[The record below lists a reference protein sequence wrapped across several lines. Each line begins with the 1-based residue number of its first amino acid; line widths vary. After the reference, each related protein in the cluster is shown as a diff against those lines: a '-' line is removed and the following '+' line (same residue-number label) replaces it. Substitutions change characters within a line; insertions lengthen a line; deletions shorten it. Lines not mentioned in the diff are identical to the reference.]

1 MNIIKHRKYVIEF
14 DVWEPKEKES
24 QAEIDSFL
32 QFLIKNSSHLGHL
45 KFRLESEERTN
56 G

>member
-14 DVWEPKEKES
+14 DVWEATEKLAQTEVD
-24 QAEIDSFL
+24 EIM
-32 QFLIKNSSHLGHL
+32 QYLIRHGSHLGHL